1 MRKKTQ
7 GAVLGI
13 DFGTSNS
20 SIAWIKVA
28 DKKSPKPLSENAP
41 AYQAGL
47 VPIEAD
53 SPTMPTALFFDA
65 EERTT
70 SFGRAALNAY
80 KSGNDGRLMRSL
92 KSLLGSDLI
101 NETTEILG
109 NKTSYV
115 DIISYYLSE
124 LKLRAQ
130 TYLNEPVE
138 AVVMGRPVHFVDDD
152 PERDALAQNTL
163 EAAAKKAGLKVLGF
177 QFEPV
182 AAALDF
188 EQSLT
193 RSAQVLIAD
202 IGGGTS
208 DFTVIELGPEQ
219 AKKLDRSQSVLAT
232 SGVHIAGTDFDSAI
246 SLRHVMPLLG
256 LGHIGLRD
264 REVPRRIFYELSSW
278 HRINW
283 AQSAREI
290 RVAREL
296 SDTYADTAMHQRLL
310 RVLEQRLGHQI
321 AADVEQA
328 KIAGSDDP
336 LANVRI
342 KLDYIE
348 DGLTALATGAQMR
361 ETLDKSLELI
371 GDCAARCVHQA
382 GLKNDA
388 LTLIY
393 LTGGSSALPAFKA
406 MLKRRFINA
415 ELVSGDLFSSVA
427 AGLAQSAKK
436 HAT

>member
-1 MRKKTQ
+1 
-7 GAVLGI
+7 
-13 DFGTSNS
+13 
-20 SIAWIKVA
+20 
-28 DKKSPKPLSENAP
+28 
-41 AYQAGL
+41 
-47 VPIEAD
+47 
-53 SPTMPTALFFDA
+53 
-65 EERTT
+65 
-70 SFGRAALNAY
+70 
-80 KSGNDGRLMRSL
+80 
-92 KSLLGSDLI
+92 
-101 NETTEILG
+101 
-109 NKTSYV
+109 
-115 DIISYYLSE
+115 
-124 LKLRAQ
+124 
-130 TYLNEPVE
+130 
-138 AVVMGRPVHFVDDD
+138 
-152 PERDALAQNTL
+152 
-163 EAAAKKAGLKVLGF
+163 VLGF

-310 RVLEQRLGHQI
+310 RVLEQRFGHQI

-328 KIAGSDDP
+328 KIEGSGDP

-348 DGLTALATGAQMR
+348 GGLTALATGAQMR

-371 GDCAARCVHQA
+371 GDCAANCVKKA
-382 GLKNDA
+382 GLKNDG
-388 LTLIY
+388 LQLIY